1 MVPKSTQ
8 RQVLKFEEVSY
19 KLKVIKDT
27 SLKKSNMF
35 QKMIA
40 KITPSDDKKKLPK
53 LLAVPV
59 NGNSIN
65 VVGTP
70 GKQVVLEWTLKN
82 ESEVKWPKKG
92 IYLRNHREQEGLIR
106 NISIQERLEPG
117 ESCTLSVITKIPI
130 DTQGTDSVIFQFK
143 FEEAEP

>member
-1 MVPKSTQ
+1 MVPKTSQ

-19 KLKVIKDT
+19 KLKVIKDP
-27 SLKKSNMF
+27 SLKKSTMF
-35 QKMIA
+35 SKIIA

-53 LLAVPV
+53 LLAVAV

-82 ESEVKWPKKG
+82 ESDVKWPKKG
-92 IYLRNHREQEGLIR
+92 IYLRNHREQEG
-106 NISIQERLEPG
+106 
-117 ESCTLSVITKIPI
+117 
-130 DTQGTDSVIFQFK
+130 
-143 FEEAEP
+143 